1 MISTTQETSPT
12 QRYSDIEFHDKNTFR
27 LKAQSYDR
35 PLAAILCE
43 QGINVSFTYVNL
55 LSNYMVRIS

>member
-1 MISTTQETSPT
+1 MTSTAQETSPT
-12 QRYSDIEFHDKNTFR
+12 ERYSDTEFHDKNTFR
-27 LKAQSYDR
+27 LKAESHDI